1 MILNSQWRGG
11 FSLDRI
17 CVLIPAYNAH
27 LTIGSVL
34 EKIQALEIDIIVV
47 DDGSLDET
55 RKVASATRAHVLRHP
70 FNLGKG
76 AALQT
81 GFKYI
86 LQRGYQIVI
95 TLDADGQ
102 HDPKEIPSLLRVFRS
117 VKSDILIASRAGEFG
132 RMTFLRR
139 FWNRLGAK
147 AVSRLCHS
155 DIRDSQSGFRLI
167 RTEVLKGIEL
177 FTSGF
182 ETELELLIKAC
193 KKGFSVLSI
202 PIITEKIDGTASS
215 HFRPVADTWK
225 VCKIFLRCLFWKGD

>member
-1 MILNSQWRGG
+1 M
-11 FSLDRI
+11 DRI
-17 CVLIPAYNAH
+17 CILIPAYNAQ

-34 EKIQALEIDIIVV
+34 EKIQPLKIDTIVV

-55 RKVASATRAHVLRHP
+55 RKIALANGALALKHP

-81 GFKYI
+81 GFRYL
-86 LQRGYQIVI
+86 LQRGYHMVI

-102 HDPKEIPSLLRVFRS
+102 HNPSEIPFLLKVFKS
-117 VKSDILIASRAGEFG
+117 VKSDILIASRAGEFEK
-132 RMTFLRR
+132 MTFLRR

-167 RTEVLKGIEL
+167 RTEVLKGTEL
-177 FTSGF
+177 FASGF

-193 KKGFSVLSI
+193 KKGFSVLCV
-202 PIITEKIDGTASS
+202 PIITPKIDGTDSS
-215 HFRPVADTWK
+215 HFRPVVDTWL
-225 VCKIFLRCLFWKGD
+225 VCKIFLKGLFW